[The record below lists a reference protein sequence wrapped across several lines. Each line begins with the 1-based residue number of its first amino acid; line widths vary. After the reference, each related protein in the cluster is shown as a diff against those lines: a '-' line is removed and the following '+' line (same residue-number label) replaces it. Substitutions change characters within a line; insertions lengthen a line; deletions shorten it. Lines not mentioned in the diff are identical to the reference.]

1 MAAVLRSAAL
11 SAIFSHWSVCVVGQ
25 AAAAGIW
32 LAGMRCDGRG
42 GLARSRRSPSTWTTH
57 LCVSEA
63 KREQRLS
70 FAVLGEDAPA
80 WTMADSSS
88 ATARRARPTPPPP
101 PPPTSSPSPRPQ

>member
-32 LAGMRCDGRG
+32 LAGMICEGRG

-63 KREQRLS
+63 QRE
-70 FAVLGEDAPA
+70 
-80 WTMADSSS
+80 
-88 ATARRARPTPPPP
+88 TASQFLRYAETP
-101 PPPTSSPSPRPQ
+101 SRPRPAVALQSRTRAQSLA